1 MLSGL
6 MAVSSFTII
15 SVARMLVGITVKFSP
30 FLSRVVS
37 ALLSVLEDRLTTQ
50 FVWSM
55 LGVEVDLQKEELLKF
70 LFRRCLVL
78 LKTRWVLVL
87 IFSSRLFT
95 SSERVI

>member
-6 MAVSSFTII
+6 MAVSTFTII
-15 SVARMLVGITVKFSP
+15 SVARMLVGIMVKFSP

-50 FVWSM
+50 FVWST

-70 LFRRCLVL
+70 LFLSLFGVL
-78 LKTRWVLVL
+78 EDSLGVGTD
-87 IFSSRLFT
+87 LF
-95 SSERVI
+95 

>member
-6 MAVSSFTII
+6 MAVSTFTII
-15 SVARMLVGITVKFSP
+15 SVARMLVGIMVKFSP

-50 FVWSM
+50 FVWST

-70 LFRRCLVL
+70 LFM
-78 LKTRWVLVL
+78 
-87 IFSSRLFT
+87 SLFGVVEDSLGVGT
-95 SSERVI
+95 DLF

>member
-6 MAVSSFTII
+6 MAVSTFTII
-15 SVARMLVGITVKFSP
+15 SVARMLVGIMVKFSP

-50 FVWSM
+50 FVWST

-70 LFRRCLVL
+70 LFL
-78 LKTRWVLVL
+78 
-87 IFSSRLFT
+87 SLFGVVEDSLGVGT
-95 SSERVI
+95 DLF

>member
-6 MAVSSFTII
+6 MAVSTFTII
-15 SVARMLVGITVKFSP
+15 SVAMMLVGIMVKFSP

-50 FVWSM
+50 FVWST

-70 LFRRCLVL
+70 LFL
-78 LKTRWVLVL
+78 
-87 IFSSRLFT
+87 SLFGVVEDSLGVGT
-95 SSERVI
+95 DLF

>member
-6 MAVSSFTII
+6 MAVSTFTII
-15 SVARMLVGITVKFSP
+15 SVARMLVGIMVKFSP

-50 FVWSM
+50 FVWST

-70 LFRRCLVL
+70 LFL
-78 LKTRWVLVL
+78 
-87 IFSSRLFT
+87 SLFGVVEDSLGVGT
-95 SSERVI
+95 DLFQ

>member
-1 MLSGL
+1 

-15 SVARMLVGITVKFSP
+15 SVARMLVGIMVKFSP

-50 FVWSM
+50 FVWST

-70 LFRRCLVL
+70 LFL
-78 LKTRWVLVL
+78 
-87 IFSSRLFT
+87 SLFGVVEDSLGVGT
-95 SSERVI
+95 DLF

>member
-6 MAVSSFTII
+6 MAVSTFTII
-15 SVARMLVGITVKFSP
+15 SVARMLVGIMVKFSP

-50 FVWSM
+50 FVWST

-70 LFRRCLVL
+70 LFLSLFGVVEDL
-78 LKTRWVLVL
+78 LGVGTD
-87 IFSSRLFT
+87 LF
-95 SSERVI
+95 

>member
-6 MAVSSFTII
+6 MAVSTFTII
-15 SVARMLVGITVKFSP
+15 SVAMMLVGIMVKFSP

-55 LGVEVDLQKEELLKF
+55 LGVEVDLQKEEILKF
-70 LFRRCLVL
+70 LFL
-78 LKTRWVLVL
+78 
-87 IFSSRLFT
+87 SLFGVVEDSLGVGT
-95 SSERVI
+95 DLF

>member
-6 MAVSSFTII
+6 MAVSTFTII
-15 SVARMLVGITVKFSP
+15 SVAKMLVGIMVKFSP

-50 FVWSM
+50 FVWST

-70 LFRRCLVL
+70 LFM
-78 LKTRWVLVL
+78 
-87 IFSSRLFT
+87 SLFGVVEDSLGVGT
-95 SSERVI
+95 DLF

>member
-6 MAVSSFTII
+6 MAVSTFTII
-15 SVARMLVGITVKFSP
+15 SVAKMLVGIMVKFSP

-50 FVWSM
+50 FVWST

-70 LFRRCLVL
+70 LFL
-78 LKTRWVLVL
+78 
-87 IFSSRLFT
+87 SLFGVVEDSLGVGT
-95 SSERVI
+95 DLF

>member
-15 SVARMLVGITVKFSP
+15 SVARMLVGIMVKFSP

-50 FVWSM
+50 FVWST

-70 LFRRCLVL
+70 LFL
-78 LKTRWVLVL
+78 
-87 IFSSRLFT
+87 SLFGVVEDSLGVGT
-95 SSERVI
+95 DLFY

>member
-6 MAVSSFTII
+6 MAVSTFTII
-15 SVARMLVGITVKFSP
+15 SVARMLVGIMMKFTP

-50 FVWSM
+50 FVWST

-70 LFRRCLVL
+70 LFL
-78 LKTRWVLVL
+78 
-87 IFSSRLFT
+87 SLFGVVEDSLGVGT
-95 SSERVI
+95 DLF